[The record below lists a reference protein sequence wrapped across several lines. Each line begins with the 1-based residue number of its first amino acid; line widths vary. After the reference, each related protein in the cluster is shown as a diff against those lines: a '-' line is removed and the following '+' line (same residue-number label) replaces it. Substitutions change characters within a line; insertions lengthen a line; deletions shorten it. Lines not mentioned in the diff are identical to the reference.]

1 MQIKSLAI
9 ENFKSI
15 RNTGLIRLK
24 PLSVLI
30 GNNGSGKS
38 SLVEAVE
45 TYRQVV
51 LEGVDAAMEH
61 WQGFEHIRH
70 KGAVS
75 RLTTAA
81 RIDPSRQQGAMSFK
95 LKLVMPAGPVEM
107 GMKVN
112 VREAGNRLY
121 IQDERFRLGR
131 GPEMGRDTL
140 GAAQTSGEGRSII
153 YGIPAL
159 DAVTESLRQ
168 MLFLRLNP
176 DAIGNLQPLRRSGGR
191 VRLSGDGANVAEYLI
206 DLRERSS
213 GTFDDISRAMRFV
226 LPYAHDVEPKIMDAG
241 LLRRG
246 YVQLLEDRYEIP
258 GWLMSSGS
266 LRVLPL
272 VATLLDP
279 DPPPVVFIEE
289 LENGLDPRT
298 VGLVVDM
305 MRDATQ
311 SGRTQVIATTH
322 SPYLLDMLDLDD
334 VLLCERGT
342 KGPEFTWPAS
352 RSDMEPWRN
361 RFLPGRLYTMS
372 ALQTVEVPPPA
383 TEAEAPEGGWGAGE

>member
-9 ENFKSI
+9 ENFKSL
-15 RNTGLIRLK
+15 RATGQIRLK
-24 PLSVLI
+24 PLAVLI

-45 TYRQVV
+45 TYRQV
-51 LEGVDAAMEH
+51 LMEGVDAAMEH

-70 KGAVS
+70 KAAVS

-81 RIDPSRQQGAMSFK
+81 RVDPTRQQGAMSFK
-95 LKLVMPAGPVEM
+95 LKLAMPTGQVDL

-112 VREAGNRLY
+112 VREAGNVLY
-121 IQDERFRLGR
+121 IQDEHFRVGR
-131 GPEMGRDTL
+131 EPEMTRDVL
-140 GAAQTSGEGRSII
+140 GAAQTSGEGRSVI

-168 MLFLRLNP
+168 LLFLRLNP
-176 DAIGNLQPLRRSGGR
+176 ENIGNLQPLRRSGGR
-191 VRLSGDGANVAEYLI
+191 LRLSGDGANVAEYLI
-206 DLRERSS
+206 DLRERSA
-213 GTFDDISRAMRFV
+213 GAFDDISRAMRFV

-298 VGLVVDM
+298 LGLVVDM
-305 MRDATQ
+305 MRDATRD
-311 SGRTQVIATTH
+311 GRTQVIATTH
-322 SPYLLDMLDLDD
+322 SPYLLDMLDLED
-334 VLLCERGT
+334 VLLCERGP
-342 KGPEFTWPAS
+342 KGPEFNWPAS
-352 RSDMEPWRN
+352 RADMQHWRT

-372 ALQTVEVPPPA
+372 ALQTVETPTA
-383 TEAEAPEGGWGAGE
+383 TKAAEAPEGGWGEGE